1 MDTNKLLDTLDELS
15 KIDTKGKLNSTIVD
29 NIKKSILDIKQ
40 LVSTETLE
48 LEKDIKIMEQILKTT
63 PFTGSMKS
71 KDILRMIYNDV
82 DPEAT
87 DPKYASKRYDT
98 DS

>member
-63 PFTGSMKS
+63 PFMGGKMKS
-71 KDILRMIYNDV
+71 KEILRMIYNDV

-87 DPKYASKRYDT
+87 DPKYAFIRIIC
-98 DS
+98 